1 MDTCRDISALVSR
14 AMDEDLRPSE
24 RLRVRFHLLMCG
36 ACRRFER
43 QVRLLRSAARQAAAR
58 ALRDDGGDPPAG
70 V

>member
-1 MDTCRDISALVSR
+1 
-14 AMDEDLRPSE
+14 MDEDLRPSE
-24 RLRVRFHLLMCG
+24 RLRVRFHLLICG

-43 QVRLLRSAARQAAAR
+43 QVLLLRSAARQAAAR

>member
-1 MDTCRDISALVSR
+1 
-14 AMDEDLRPSE
+14 MDEDLRPGE

-43 QVRLLRSAARQAAAR
+43 QIQLLRSAARQAAAR